1 MTLTKEISD
10 KELMAK
16 GAEILF
22 KELGSVDA
30 IRFLSMPRPA
40 RKESVERHR
49 EWQRSLDKK
58 SFYDQT
64 FNNDRA

>member
-10 KELMAK
+10 KELMVK

-40 RKESVERHR
+40 REESVARHR

>member
-10 KELMAK
+10 KELMVK
-16 GAEILF
+16 GADILF

-40 RKESVERHR
+40 REESLERHKK
-49 EWQRSLDKK
+49 WQRSLDKK
-58 SFYDQT
+58 YFYDQV
-64 FNNDRA
+64 FNNYDE